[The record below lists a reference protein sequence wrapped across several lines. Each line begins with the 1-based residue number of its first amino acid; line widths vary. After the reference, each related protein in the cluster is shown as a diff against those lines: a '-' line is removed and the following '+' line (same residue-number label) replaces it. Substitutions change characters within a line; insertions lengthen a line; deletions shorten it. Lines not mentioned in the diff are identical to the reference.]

1 MLISTGIPTEEDLR
15 AVTPPAQRRKLGPVA
30 MAECFQK
37 IPCNPCAAACPRGAI
52 TMKHDINDCPEVNF
66 DLCNGCG
73 ACLTRCPGLAIF
85 IIDESWSGT
94 SALIKLPFEYLPLPE
109 AGQYAQGLNRAGEEL
124 GWFKVVRIIPGSSRS
139 LTHTIYLEVP
149 QELSME
155 IRNIREGGYRNG

>member
-73 ACLTRCPGLAIF
+73 ACEYVCP
-85 IIDESWSGT
+85 T
-94 SALIKLPFEYLPLPE
+94 SA
-109 AGQYAQGLNRAGEEL
+109 
-124 GWFKVVRIIPGSSRS
+124 
-139 LTHTIYLEVP
+139 
-149 QELSME
+149 
-155 IRNIREGGYRNG
+155 YRNYDASNKRGINVEVWHG